1 MSMSSGTGSGGT
13 PVKEAAG
20 EVAQTAK
27 QEASNVASSA
37 AGNAKQV
44 ATEATTQAKAVAQQ
58 AKEQVTTLLDQTK
71 GELRQTAQQRGQ
83 QAAGGLRTLADQ
95 LRSLADGQPDQ
106 AGQLQRYVQDAQDKV
121 QSFASRLEN
130 EGPEAL
136 LQDATRFARQ
146 RPVLFL
152 AAAAGAG
159 FAIGR
164 LVRAGA
170 AASGEQNGSSSQY
183 GYGSGVGGAYP
194 TGSAQSSYGMPELE
208 PSTGGDLSGIGTST
222 GQGFAPPSA
231 PAPAYHGTQSAGTDI
246 GAGTGT
252 TGTAGTGGAF

>member
-1 MSMSSGTGSGGT
+1 MSMNSGTGTSGTGTSGT
-13 PVKEAAG
+13 PVKEAAA

-37 AGNAKQV
+37 ADNAKQM
-44 ATEATTQAKAVAQQ
+44 ASEATTQAKAVAQQ

-71 GELRQTAQQRGQ
+71 SELRQTAEQKGQ
-83 QAAGGLRTLADQ
+83 QAAGGLRTIADQ

-106 AGQLQRYVQDAQDKV
+106 AGQLQHYVQEAQDKV
-121 QSFASRLEN
+121 QSFATRLET
-130 EGPEAL
+130 EGPQAL

-170 AASGEQNGSSSQY
+170 AASSEQNSSS
-183 GYGSGVGGAYP
+183 GYSNVSGNGFAYPGSGYTSGAAYTP
-194 TGSAQSSYGMPELE
+194 PELGAM
-208 PSTGGDLSGIGTST
+208 PSDLSGLAAPT
-222 GQGFAPPSA
+222 GGQLAPPSA
-231 PAPAYHGTQSAGTDI
+231 PAPSYHGTQ
-246 GAGTGT
+246 GTGT
-252 TGTAGTGGAF
+252 GGTF